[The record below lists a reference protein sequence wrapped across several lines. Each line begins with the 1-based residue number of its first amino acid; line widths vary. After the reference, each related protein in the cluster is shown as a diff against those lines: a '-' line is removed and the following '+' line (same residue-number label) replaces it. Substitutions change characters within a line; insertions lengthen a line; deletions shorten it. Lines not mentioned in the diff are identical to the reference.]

1 MLDSSRNKLPRYR
14 YSTEIYKKQSICIV
28 HHPRKP
34 KTESMY
40 LFYQEQILLRIQ
52 NFSES
57 VYTFSN
63 TQINVATRFLV
74 NAVRYS
80 LPTFLTMESI
90 RYITGSFSDAG
101 AWSNKKKLRSLVQQK
116 HILSFLNKGITN
128 PRNTDLSFWL
138 PL

>member
-1 MLDSSRNKLPRYR
+1 
-14 YSTEIYKKQSICIV
+14 
-28 HHPRKP
+28 
-34 KTESMY
+34 MY
-40 LFYQEQILLRIQ
+40 LFYQEHILLRIQ

-80 LPTFLTMESI
+80 LPTFLTMESM

-101 AWSNKKKLRSLVQQK
+101 AWSNKKKLRSLAQ
-116 HILSFLNKGITN
+116 
-128 PRNTDLSFWL
+128 
-138 PL
+138 